1 MTAMETFSTIAAVDL
16 GSNSFRLQ
24 VGRVVDDQIYP
35 LDSLREPVR
44 LAAGLTPD
52 KQLDEAGQARAMEC
66 LKRFGER
73 LRGLPPG
80 AVRAVGTNTLRVA
93 KNAREFMPRFE
104 AALGFPIEVVAGRE
118 EARLIYLGVSH
129 SLPASTE
136 TRLVVDIGG
145 GSTEFIIGAGNQPH
159 RLESLYMGCVSYSLK
174 YFPGGKIGK
183 SDMKH
188 AETAARIEIE
198 TIKRQFSRK
207 HWQQAVGSSGTAR
220 AIADIIEANAWSQS
234 GISRDG
240 LEKLRGALL
249 RAGDAAKLGL
259 PGLKDDRIA
268 VLPGGFAIMSAIFS
282 ELDVEHMEL
291 ATGAMRQGILWDM
304 IGRAHRRD
312 MRELTVRQFVKRYHV
327 DATHAHRVERLAL
340 KLFEQLAEGG
350 KDENEY
356 PMQMLSWA
364 ARLQEIGLTVAHTGY
379 HKHSAYIVANA
390 DMPGFSKMEQGQL
403 SMLVL
408 AHRGSLSK
416 LRGLVKQDH
425 DWSLLIAL
433 RLAALLHRSRSEV
446 RLPAIQASRKKSTFI
461 MEVDARW
468 LTANPLTAAEL
479 REEVRDWKGLGI
491 ELVVPRLAEVESAQE
506 SLGSE

>member
-35 LDSLREPVR
+35 LDSLRDPVR

-52 KQLDEAGQARAMEC
+52 KHLDEAAQARAIET

-93 KNAREFMPRFE
+93 KNARDFMPRFE
-104 AALGFPIEVVAGRE
+104 AALGFPIDVVAGRE

-129 SLPASTE
+129 SLPASAQ

-159 RLESLYMGCVSYSLK
+159 RLESLYMGCVSYSLR
-174 YFPGGKIGK
+174 YFAGGKIGK
-183 SDMKH
+183 ADMKH
-188 AETAARIEIE
+188 AETAARVEIE
-198 TIKRQFSRK
+198 AIKRQFSRK

-220 AIADIIEANAWSQS
+220 ASGDILEACGWSAS
-234 GISRDG
+234 GITRDG
-240 LEKLRGALL
+240 IDKLRTALVK
-249 RAGDAAKLGL
+249 AGDAGRLDL

-291 ATGAMRQGILWDM
+291 ANGAMRQGILWDM

-327 DATHAHRVERLAL
+327 DATHAHRVEKLAL
-340 KLFEQLAEGG
+340 RLFEQLAEGG
-350 KDENEY
+350 RDDNEY

-364 ARLQEIGLTVAHTGY
+364 ARLQEIGLTVAHSGY

-390 DMPGFSKMEQGQL
+390 DMPGFSKMEQSQL
-403 SMLVL
+403 SMMVL
-408 AHRGSLSK
+408 AHRGSLAK
-416 LRGLVKQDH
+416 LRGLIKHDH
-425 DWSLLIAL
+425 DWSLLMAL
-433 RLAALLHRSRSEV
+433 RVAALLYRSRTDM
-446 RLPAIQASRKKSTFI
+446 RPPAIRASRKKSSFTVDI
-461 MEVDARW
+461 DARW
-468 LTANPLTAAEL
+468 LAANPLTATEL
-479 REEVRDWKGLGI
+479 RDEVREWKALGI
-491 ELVVPRLAEVESAQE
+491 ELTVPRLAELEATPE
-506 SLGSE
+506 PLGAD

>member
-52 KQLDEAGQARAMEC
+52 KHLDEAAQARALEA

-118 EARLIYLGVSH
+118 EARLIYLGVAH
-129 SLPASTE
+129 SLPASAE
-136 TRLVVDIGG
+136 ARLVVDIGG
-145 GSTEFIIGAGNQPH
+145 GSTEFIIGAGHQPH
-159 RLESLYMGCVSYSLK
+159 RLESLYMGCVSYSLR
-174 YFPGGKIGK
+174 YFAGGRIGK
-183 SDMKH
+183 SDMKQ
-188 AETAARIEIE
+188 AETAARVEIE
-198 TIKRQFSRK
+198 AIKRQFSRR
-207 HWQQAVGSSGTAR
+207 HWRQTVGSSGTAR
-220 AIADIIEANAWSQS
+220 AIGDILESAGWSAS
-234 GISRDG
+234 GITREG
-240 LEKLRGALL
+240 MEKLRSALL
-249 RAGDAAKLGL
+249 KAGEAARLDL
-259 PGLKDDRIA
+259 PGLKEDRAA

-291 ATGAMRQGILWDM
+291 ANGAMRQGILWDM

-327 DATHAHRVERLAL
+327 DATHAHRVEKLAL
-340 KLFEQLAEGG
+340 RLYEQLAEGG
-350 KDENEY
+350 RDDNEY

-364 ARLQEIGLTVAHTGY
+364 ARLQEIGLTVAHSGY

-390 DMPGFSKMEQGQL
+390 DMPGFSRMEQSQL
-403 SMLVL
+403 SMMVL

-416 LRGLVKQDH
+416 LKGLVGQDH
-425 DWSLLIAL
+425 DWSLLVAL
-433 RLAALLHRSRSEV
+433 RLAALLYRSRSDM
-446 RLPAIQASRKKSTFI
+446 RLPAVRVSRRKSAFSFDI
-461 MEVDARW
+461 DARW
-468 LTANPLTAAEL
+468 LAANPLTAAEL
-479 REEVRDWKGLGI
+479 RDEIREWRGLGI
-491 ELVVPRLAEVESAQE
+491 ELSVPQLAEIEAA
-506 SLGSE
+506 SEPPGAG

>member
-1 MTAMETFSTIAAVDL
+1 MAAMETFSTIAAVDL

-52 KQLDEAGQARAMEC
+52 KHLDESAQARAIEA

-93 KNAREFMPRFE
+93 RNARDFMPRFE

-118 EARLIYLGVSH
+118 EARLIYLGVAH

-159 RLESLYMGCVSYSLK
+159 RLESLYMGCVSYSLR
-174 YFPGGKIGK
+174 YFAGGKVGK
-183 SDMKH
+183 SDMKQ
-188 AETAARIEIE
+188 AETAARVEIE
-198 TIKRQFSRK
+198 AIKRQFSRK
-207 HWQQAVGSSGTAR
+207 HWSQAVGSSGTAG
-220 AIADIIEANAWSQS
+220 AIADILEASGWSAS
-234 GISRDG
+234 GITRDG
-240 LEKLRGALL
+240 IEKLRSALIK
-249 RAGDAAKLGL
+249 AGDTARLDLA
-259 PGLKDDRIA
+259 GLKEDRIA

-282 ELDVEHMEL
+282 ELDVEHMAL
-291 ATGAMRQGILWDM
+291 AGGAMRQGILWDM

-327 DATHAHRVERLAL
+327 DAAHAHRVERLAL
-340 KLFEQLAEGG
+340 RLYEQLAEGG
-350 KDENEY
+350 RQDHEY

-364 ARLQEIGLTVAHTGY
+364 ARLQEIGLTVAHSGY

-390 DMPGFSKMEQGQL
+390 DMPGFSKMEQSQL
-403 SMLVL
+403 SMMVL

-416 LRGLVKQDH
+416 LRGLVRQDH
-425 DWSLLIAL
+425 DWSLLVAL
-433 RLAALLHRSRSEV
+433 RLAALLNRSRSDL
-446 RLPAIQASRKKSTFI
+446 RLPAIRASRRKAAFTVDI
-461 MEVDARW
+461 DARW
-468 LTANPLTAAEL
+468 LAANPLTATEL
-479 REEVRDWKGLGI
+479 RDEVHEWRGLGI
-491 ELVVPRLAEVESAQE
+491 ELAVPGLAELDPAPESIGAN
-506 SLGSE
+506 